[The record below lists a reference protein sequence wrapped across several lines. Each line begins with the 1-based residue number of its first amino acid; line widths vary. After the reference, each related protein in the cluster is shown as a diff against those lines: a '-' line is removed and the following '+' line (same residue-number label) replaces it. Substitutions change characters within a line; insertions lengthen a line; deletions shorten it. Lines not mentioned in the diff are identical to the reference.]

1 MEDLMEL
8 SLDQKREFHDSGFL
22 VLPGAVSGE
31 LVGHAR
37 RAINHSMTM
46 GEVGMSRDDL
56 PAMRSQTY
64 CREIRE
70 TAAVTDLPRADSGN
84 FTVSPGDV
92 VIAHHQ
98 RVHTAARNAS
108 PTSATPPFLACATDL
123 VRRWDWMRTSIYG
136 ASGPA

>member
-1 MEDLMEL
+1 MEL

-70 TAAVTDLPRADSGN
+70 TAAVTDLPRADGGCHRSA
-84 FTVSPGDV
+84 TRRQRLSP
-92 VIAHHQ
+92 ICHAP
-98 RVHTAARNAS
+98 TAAIS
-108 PTSATPPFLACATDL
+108 L
-123 VRRWDWMRTSIYG
+123 
-136 ASGPA
+136 